1 MKKLLLFLLVG
12 LAACNSSEERQKEAR
27 KEILSTDRA
36 FSVRSVDKG
45 MQEAF
50 LFYAAPD
57 MVKLQDGHFP
67 VIGKE
72 ALKDVFAGAIDTMYR
87 LNWQPVK
94 AEVSKS
100 CDLGYT
106 FGNYEL
112 YDFTRGEI
120 RYGNYFTVWR
130 KEKDG
135 TWRWVLDGGNA
146 TPRPQ

>member
-1 MKKLLLFLLVG
+1 MKKLLLFLLTA
-12 LAACNSSEERQKEAR
+12 LAACTSSEDRQKEAR
-27 KEILSTDRA
+27 KEMLSTDRA
-36 FSVRSVDKG
+36 FSAWSSENG

-50 LFYAAPD
+50 LHFAAD
-57 MVKLQDGHFP
+57 DLVKLQDGQFP

-72 ALKDVFAGAIDTMYR
+72 ALSNSFAGVPDSMYR
-87 LNWQPVK
+87 LTWEPVK

-112 YDFTRGEI
+112 YDFTRGDI

-130 KEKDG
+130 KETDG
-135 TWRWVLDGGNA
+135 SWRWVLDGGNS

>member
-1 MKKLLLFLLVG
+1 MKKLLVFILIGFV
-12 LAACNSSEERQKEAR
+12 ACTSSEDRMKEAR

-36 FSVRSVDKG
+36 FSARSAEKG
-45 MQEAF
+45 MNEAF
-50 LFYAAPD
+50 LHYAAND
-57 MVKLQDGHFP
+57 MVKLQEGRFP

-72 ALKDVFAGAIDTMYR
+72 ELRNTFAGVPDSIYR
-87 LNWQPVK
+87 LTWEPVK

-100 CDLGYT
+100 GDLGYT

-112 YDFTRGEI
+112 YDFTRREI

-146 TPRPQ
+146 TPRPE